1 MVQETVSPDYQLLE
15 TLEKEGP
22 FQAGAC
28 FQCRK
33 CTNGCPVAFAMDLF
47 PDEIIRMVI
56 LGQRERV
63 LNSKTIWVCAAC
75 ETCTTRCPNEVRI
88 AELMDQLKEIAVRE
102 NIPCPE
108 PQVLQLHQSFLKQI
122 KKQGRVFETTLLP
135 TYLLKSGQLLGQWKE
150 GTLMAELGLGWKLLS
165 KGRMPFRPS
174 KNKNRKEIE
183 RIINKSRPGRSS

>member
-1 MVQETVSPDYQLLE
+1 MVQEALSPDFQFLE

-47 PDEIIRMVI
+47 PDEIIRLVI
-56 LGQRERV
+56 LGQRKRV
-63 LNSKTIWVCAAC
+63 LKCKTIWVCAAC

-108 PQVLQLHQSFLKQI
+108 PQVLQLHQSFLKNI
-122 KKQGRVFETTLLP
+122 RKQGRVFETTLLP
-135 TYLLKSGQLLGQWKE
+135 TYLLKSGQLFGKWKE
-150 GTLMAELGLGWKLLS
+150 GTLMAELRLGWKLFS

-174 KNKNRKEIE
+174 MSKDKKEIN
-183 RIINKSRPGRSS
+183 RIFNRSRSGK

>member
-1 MVQETVSPDYQLLE
+1 MAPETLSPDYQLLE
-15 TLEKEGP
+15 NLEKEGP

-33 CTNGCPVAFAMDLF
+33 CTNGCPVAFAMDIY
-47 PDEIIRMVI
+47 PDEIIRLVI

-88 AELMDQLKEIAVRE
+88 AELMDQLKEIAVLE

-108 PQVLQLHQSFLKQI
+108 PQVVRWHQSFLKNIQ
-122 KKQGRVFETTLLP
+122 KRGRVFETTLLP
-135 TYLLKSGQLLGQWKE
+135 TYLLRSGEILRRWKE
-150 GTLMAELGLGWKLLS
+150 GTLFAELRLGWKMFS
-165 KGRMPFRPS
+165 KGRIPFRTS
-174 KNKNRKEIE
+174 KSKDKEE
-183 RIINKSRPGRSS
+183 INQIFEKGESGK